1 MRGGISEK
9 VCPVT
14 MGLCGK
20 AFCQMW
26 ESKGPASQQFPPN
39 LDSNWKKY

>member
-1 MRGGISEK
+1 MRGGTSEK